1 MAGIIVVNYT
11 DKICK
16 QNKDINSML
25 FKLIYKIPKKEA
37 LNYKK
42 AGSPTLVKEINY
54 FKEVVKKVGPPTLDI
69 KIKNVKKK

>member
-1 MAGIIVVNYT
+1 MEGIIVVIYI

-16 QNKDINSML
+16 QNKDNNSML

-42 AGSPTLVKEINY
+42 PGH
-54 FKEVVKKVGPPTLDI
+54 PP
-69 KIKNVKKK
+69 